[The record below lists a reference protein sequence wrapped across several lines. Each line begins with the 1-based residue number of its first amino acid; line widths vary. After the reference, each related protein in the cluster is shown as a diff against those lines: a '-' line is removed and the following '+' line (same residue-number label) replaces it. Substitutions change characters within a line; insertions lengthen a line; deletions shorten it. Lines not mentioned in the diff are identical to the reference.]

1 MLCVVSPAKTLDYE
15 SQVPT
20 DKMSQP
26 RFVGEAEELIGEL
39 RKLNA
44 ADIAKLMKL
53 SEKLSTLNELRFH
66 EWELNHAL
74 PSARQAV
81 FAFKGD
87 VYTGMDPYGFSEVEI
102 GLADKHLRIL
112 SGLYGLLKPMD
123 LIHPYR
129 LEMGTKFANVKGANL
144 YEFWGTKITDAI
156 NAELEAGGHSHF
168 VNLASNEYF
177 KSVKKKNLLRP
188 MIEVDFLDWKT
199 DKYKIISFY
208 AKKARG
214 MMAAYIIKNDLSDP
228 EQLMDFDTAGYAYCP
243 ERSTEDKYIFTRKQ

>member
-20 DKMSQP
+20 EKFSQSQ
-26 RFVGEAEELIGEL
+26 FVAEAEELIKEL

-44 ADIAKLMKL
+44 ADVAKLMKL
-53 SEKLSTLNELRFH
+53 SEKLATLNEMRFH
-66 EWELNHAL
+66 EWNTDHAL
-74 PSARQAV
+74 PAARQAV

-87 VYTGMDPYGFSEVEI
+87 VYTGMDPYAFDEKEVD
-102 GLADKHLRIL
+102 LANKHLRIL

-129 LEMGTKFANVKGANL
+129 LEMGTKFANAKGANL
-144 YEFWGTKITDAI
+144 YEFWGEKITDAI
-156 NAELEAGGHSHF
+156 NADLESGGHSHF

-177 KSVKKKNLLRP
+177 KSVKKKNLARP

-214 MMAAYIIKNDLSDP
+214 MMAAYIIKNDLTNP
-228 EQLMDFDTAGYAYCP
+228 EDLMQFDTAGYGYCP

>member
-20 DKMSQP
+20 DKISQP
-26 RFVGEAEELIGEL
+26 QFVGEAGELIKEL

-44 ADIAKLMKL
+44 ADIANLMKL
-53 SEKLSTLNELRFH
+53 SEKLSTLNELRFL
-66 EWELNHAL
+66 EWNEEQAL
-74 PSARQAV
+74 PGARQAV

-87 VYTGMDPYGFSEVEI
+87 VYTGMDPYSFNEQEVD
-102 GLADKHLRIL
+102 LANQHLRIL

-129 LEMGTKFANVKGANL
+129 LEMGTKFANSKGKNL
-144 YEFWGTKITDAI
+144 YEFWGDKITDAI
-156 NAELEAGGHSHF
+156 NAELEVGGHSHF

-177 KSVKKKNLLRP
+177 KSVKKKNLARP
-188 MIEVDFLDWKT
+188 MIEVDFLDWKN

-214 MMAAYIIKNDLSDP
+214 MMAAYIIKNDLKKP
-228 EQLMDFDTAGYAYCP
+228 EDLMNFDTAGYAYCP